1 MLGMLATII
10 LNIFNWD
17 LFSDNFMDFWQ
28 YPYVDAL
35 GDAFW
40 PVIFT
45 GVFGL
50 TFAISRDLAVATAAI
65 LITFGIFSTTEVFA
79 GNPEYSLFFSII
91 AIAGYAGAVAAMFF
105 KKSPGG

>member
-1 MLGMLATII
+1 MLEMLATI
-10 LNIFNWD
+10 LMDIFNWD
-17 LFSDNFMDFWQ
+17 LFSGNFMEFWQ
-28 YPYVDAL
+28 WPYKNAL

-40 PVIFT
+40 PIIFT

-50 TFAISRDLAVATAAI
+50 AYSISKDLAVTTAAI
-65 LITFGIFSTTEVFA
+65 LITFGIFSTTEVFG

-91 AIAGYAGAVAAMFF
+91 AIAGYAGAVAAIFF